1 MVKKTESVIMIDLT
15 QFNKD
20 LATLGIKVTYT
31 MVVYIG
37 DTYRI
42 ITSKG
47 EEIGGSREDK
57 EKIIA
62 HLLSKQPFLPITGE
76 EMNHGYLFIE
86 TGLAADVMEKLKILL
101 RSISFSMDKY
111 MLEER
116 MQSCSLGI
124 LDSAVNAIEAKDVYT
139 KGHSDRVAGL
149 AQLIAERMDLP
160 YSEKEVAQAGLLHDI
175 GKIGISERILTKP
188 GSLTDEE
195 YQIIKSH
202 PEKGAQILEP
212 LVMFKKSAAAV
223 RHHHERYD
231 GKGYPDGLAGEEIPL
246 LARVIAVSDAF
257 DAMTS
262 DRPYR
267 KAFSYD
273 IARQK
278 ILSASGTQF
287 DPAVVEAFNSIEE
300 KKISSVIGLRG

>member
-1 MVKKTESVIMIDLT
+1 
-15 QFNKD
+15 
-20 LATLGIKVTYT
+20 
-31 MVVYIG
+31 
-37 DTYRI
+37 
-42 ITSKG
+42 
-47 EEIGGSREDK
+47 
-57 EKIIA
+57 
-62 HLLSKQPFLPITGE
+62 
-76 EMNHGYLFIE
+76 
-86 TGLAADVMEKLKILL
+86 
-101 RSISFSMDKY
+101 
-111 MLEER
+111 

-287 DPAVVEAFNSIEE
+287 DPTVVEAFNSIEE
-300 KKISSVIGLRG
+300 KKYHLSSDQEHRRW